1 MTQGSQEVSATSEI
15 DRLEQEYLHEYYLLA
30 EKNKRAGKDLN
41 KVAHDEMVRA
51 QHHFDM
57 LRKVERQNYAEQMA
71 RKNKEETLTIAPVQS
86 EVNEISGAQK
96 RVEMIARQLRRSKLE
111 RQNRE
116 VQRQRA
122 QGDRYAMFAE
132 EFGDVFE
139 NIYDKTSAAA
149 VNP

>member
-1 MTQGSQEVSATSEI
+1 MDSRHCAMGTAVNKSQ
-15 DRLEQEYLHEYYLLA
+15 
-30 EKNKRAGKDLN
+30 
-41 KVAHDEMVRA
+41 
-51 QHHFDM
+51 
-57 LRKVERQNYAEQMA
+57 
-71 RKNKEETLTIAPVQS
+71 
-86 EVNEISGAQK
+86 
-96 RVEMIARQLRRSKLE
+96 LE
-111 RQNRE
+111 RQHRE